1 MEIVCEI
8 IILESEKVN
17 LGSQWWRSNRHGAC
31 FRLVEWL
38 RLLSA
43 PLTFIHST
51 AWVQAWCNAIV
62 ELNESVFKTGGL
74 VDRYHQGL

>member
-1 MEIVCEI
+1 MENVCEI

-31 FRLVEWL
+31 FRLVKWL

-43 PLTFIHST
+43 PLTTFILLLGCKLG
-51 AWVQAWCNAIV
+51 VMP
-62 ELNESVFKTGGL
+62 
-74 VDRYHQGL
+74 

>member
-1 MEIVCEI
+1 MENVCEI

-38 RLLSA
+38 RLLSV
-43 PLTFIHST
+43 PLTTFILLLGCKLG
-51 AWVQAWCNAIV
+51 VMP
-62 ELNESVFKTGGL
+62 
-74 VDRYHQGL
+74 